1 MIFLPVLIQCSD
13 NKKEEMMPP
22 IASVLSAAVV
32 RGGQA
37 TPSQI
42 PTLTAVADSA
52 PQGAAILSLP
62 AVPQGAA
69 ISSLPVVPTSIPA
82 AHVSDVGPTPHTV
95 THSPVD
101 GSGPTQTTI
110 SPSKTLGTGI
120 GAGTV
125 LGTSDQVQ

>member
-1 MIFLPVLIQCSD
+1 MPVINSVIGAGILKSGAAQPSQVPVL
-13 NKKEEMMPP
+13 
-22 IASVLSAAVV
+22 
-32 RGGQA
+32 
-37 TPSQI
+37 
-42 PTLTAVADSA
+42 TALADST
-52 PQGAAILSLP
+52 PQGAAILSAP
-62 AVPQGAA
+62 AGVA
-69 ISSLPVVPTSIPA
+69 PTSIPA

>member
-1 MIFLPVLIQCSD
+1 
-13 NKKEEMMPP
+13 MPT
-22 IASVLSAAVV
+22 IGSVISAAVV

-42 PTLTAVADSA
+42 LTLTAVAGST
-52 PQGAAILSLP
+52 PQEAAIF
-62 AVPQGAA
+62 AVPAGVA
-69 ISSLPVVPTSIPA
+69 PTSIPA
-82 AHVSDVGPTPHTV
+82 VQTSDVGPTPHTV

>member
-13 NKKEEMMPP
+13 NKKEVNMP
-22 IASVLSAAVV
+22 V
-32 RGGQA
+32 
-37 TPSQI
+37 
-42 PTLTAVADSA
+42 LTAIFGVRAPAGVA
-52 PQGAAILSLP
+52 
-62 AVPQGAA
+62 
-69 ISSLPVVPTSIPA
+69 PTSIPA
-82 AHVSDVGPTPHTV
+82 VQTSDVGPTPHTV

>member
-13 NKKEEMMPP
+13 NKKEEMMPVAP
-22 IASVLSAAVV
+22 SIISPLVL
-32 RGGQA
+32 
-37 TPSQI
+37 PS
-42 PTLTAVADSA
+42 
-52 PQGAAILSLP
+52 QGAATLSAPAGVAPTSMP
-62 AVPQGAA
+62 AVQ
-69 ISSLPVVPTSIPA
+69 T
-82 AHVSDVGPTPHTV
+82 SDVGPTPHTV

>member
-1 MIFLPVLIQCSD
+1 MIFLPVLIRCSD
-13 NKKEEMMPP
+13 NKKEEMMPT
-22 IASVLSAAVV
+22 IGSVISAAVV

-52 PQGAAILSLP
+52 PQGAAILSTP
-62 AVPQGAA
+62 AGVT
-69 ISSLPVVPTSIPA
+69 PTSIPA
-82 AHVSDVGPTPHTV
+82 VQTSDVGPTPHTV